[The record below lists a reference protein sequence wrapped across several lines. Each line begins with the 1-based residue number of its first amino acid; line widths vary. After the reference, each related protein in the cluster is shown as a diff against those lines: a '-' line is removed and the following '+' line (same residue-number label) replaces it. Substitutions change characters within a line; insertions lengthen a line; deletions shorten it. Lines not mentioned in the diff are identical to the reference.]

1 MDVIEERGV
10 IYRPLLLKSC
20 REDVS
25 AVWVPQGVQ
34 PFYYSKVVWID
45 SLKFVFGSEESADKI
60 TMMVEASTGGIAANA
75 LELTGKKTI
84 EKFIAKYKEKLASHK
99 VSSGAQVVENF
110 KNTFTIQLWQTKL
123 WAL

>member
-10 IYRPLLLKSC
+10 VYRSLLFKSY

-45 SLKFVFGSEESADKI
+45 SLKFVFGSDESADKI

-75 LELTGKKTI
+75 LELRGKKTI
-84 EKFIAKYKEKLASHK
+84 EKFIAKYKEKLVNHK